1 MATVIP
7 LPRRDLMRYIDLRS
21 DTVTQPTD
29 AMRQVMLHADVG
41 DDVYGEDPSVNAL
54 EAYGARLL
62 GKQAALFVP
71 SGTMS
76 NLLAVMSHCQRGEGA
91 ILGSAAHIYR
101 YEAQGS
107 AVLGSV
113 ALQPLPMQPDG
124 TLALADIEGA
134 LAPDDAHFVQ
144 TRLICLENTHNGKV
158 LPLSYLQ
165 QMGAFVA
172 ERGLKLHLDGAR
184 LFNAAIASETQ
195 VDTLAAP
202 FDSISIC
209 LSKGLGAPV
218 GSLLVGEQAFIARA
232 RRLRKML
239 GGGMRQAGIL
249 AQAGLFALEQ
259 HVHRLA
265 DDHRRARR
273 LAEGLAALPG
283 IELDLAQ
290 VQSNMVF
297 LRLKNG
303 ESQAL
308 LAFMK
313 ERGILFSGYGE
324 LRLVTHLQINDDD
337 IEEVIDAS
345 TEYLG
350 A

>member
-1 MATVIP
+1 
-7 LPRRDLMRYIDLRS
+7 MRYIDLRS

-29 AMRQVMLHADVG
+29 AMRQAMLHAAVG
-41 DDVYGEDPSVNAL
+41 DDVYGEDPGVNAL
-54 EAYGARLL
+54 EAFGARLL

-91 ILGSAAHIYR
+91 ILGNAAHIYR

-113 ALQPLPMQPDG
+113 ALQPLPMQRDG
-124 TLALADIEGA
+124 TLAFDDIKAA

-165 QMGAFVA
+165 EMGAFVA

-184 LFNAAIASETQ
+184 LFNAAVASETS
-195 VDTLAAP
+195 VEVIAAS

-218 GSLLVGEQAFIARA
+218 GSLLVGSHDFIARA

-259 HVHRLA
+259 HVTRLA
-265 DDHRRARR
+265 DDHRRANR

-283 IELDLAQ
+283 IELDLSL

-297 LRLKNG
+297 LRLREG
-303 ESQAL
+303 ESAPL

-337 IEEVIDAS
+337 IEEVIDAF

-350 A
+350 AR

>member
-1 MATVIP
+1 
-7 LPRRDLMRYIDLRS
+7 MRYIDLRS

-29 AMRQVMLHADVG
+29 AMRQAMLHAEVG
-41 DDVYGEDPSVNAL
+41 DDVYGEDPGVNAL
-54 EAYGARLL
+54 EAFGARLL

-91 ILGSAAHIYR
+91 ILGNAAHIYR

-113 ALQPLPMQPDG
+113 ALQPLPMQRDG
-124 TLALADIEGA
+124 TLAFDDIKAA

-165 QMGAFVA
+165 EMGAFVA
-172 ERGLKLHLDGAR
+172 ERGLRLHLDGAR
-184 LFNAAIASETQ
+184 LFNAAVASETP
-195 VDTLAAP
+195 VEVIAAP

-218 GSLLVGEQAFIARA
+218 GSLLVGSHDFIARA

-259 HVHRLA
+259 HVTRLA
-265 DDHRRARR
+265 DDHRRAKR

-283 IELDLAQ
+283 IELDLSL

-297 LRLKNG
+297 LRLREG
-303 ESQAL
+303 ESAPL

-337 IEEVIDAS
+337 IEEVIDAF

-350 A
+350 AR

>member
-1 MATVIP
+1 
-7 LPRRDLMRYIDLRS
+7 MRYIDLRS

-29 AMRQVMLHADVG
+29 AMRQAMLHAEVG
-41 DDVYGEDPSVNAL
+41 DDVYGEDPGVNAL
-54 EAYGARLL
+54 EAFGARLL

-91 ILGSAAHIYR
+91 ILGNAAHIYR

-113 ALQPLPMQPDG
+113 ALQPLPMQRDG
-124 TLALADIEGA
+124 TLAFDDIKAA
-134 LAPDDAHFVQ
+134 LAPDDAHYVQ

-165 QMGAFVA
+165 EMGAFVA

-184 LFNAAIASETQ
+184 LFNAAVASETS
-195 VDTLAAP
+195 VEVIAAP

-218 GSLLVGEQAFIARA
+218 GSLLVGSHDFIARA

-259 HVHRLA
+259 HVTRLA
-265 DDHRRARR
+265 DDHRRAKR

-283 IELDLAQ
+283 IELDLSL

-297 LRLKNG
+297 LRLREG
-303 ESQAL
+303 ESAPL

-337 IEEVIDAS
+337 IEEVIDAF

-350 A
+350 AR

>member
-1 MATVIP
+1 
-7 LPRRDLMRYIDLRS
+7 MRYIDLRS

-29 AMRQVMLHADVG
+29 AMRQAMLHAEVG
-41 DDVYGEDPSVNAL
+41 DDVYGEDPGVNAL
-54 EAYGARLL
+54 EAFGARLL

-91 ILGSAAHIYR
+91 ILGNAAHIYR

-113 ALQPLPMQPDG
+113 ALQPLPMQRDG
-124 TLALADIEGA
+124 TLAFDDIKAA

-165 QMGAFVA
+165 EMGAFVA

-184 LFNAAIASETQ
+184 LFNAAVASETP
-195 VDTLAAP
+195 VEVIAAP

-218 GSLLVGEQAFIARA
+218 GSLLVGCHDFIARA

-259 HVHRLA
+259 HVTRLA
-265 DDHRRARR
+265 DDHRRAKR

-283 IELDLAQ
+283 IELDLSL

-297 LRLKNG
+297 LRLREG
-303 ESQAL
+303 ESAPL

-313 ERGILFSGYGE
+313 DRGILFSGYGE

-337 IEEVIDAS
+337 IEEVIDAF

-350 A
+350 AR

>member
-1 MATVIP
+1 
-7 LPRRDLMRYIDLRS
+7 MRYIDLRS

-29 AMRQVMLHADVG
+29 AMRQAMLHAEVG
-41 DDVYGEDPSVNAL
+41 DDVYGEDPGVNAL
-54 EAYGARLL
+54 EAFGARLL

-91 ILGSAAHIYR
+91 ILGNAAHIYR

-113 ALQPLPMQPDG
+113 ALQPLPMQRDG
-124 TLALADIEGA
+124 TLAFDDIKAA

-165 QMGAFVA
+165 EMGAFVA

-184 LFNAAIASETQ
+184 LFNAAVASETP
-195 VDTLAAP
+195 VEVIAAP

-218 GSLLVGEQAFIARA
+218 GSLLVGSHDFIARA

-259 HVHRLA
+259 HVTRLA
-265 DDHRRARR
+265 DDHRRAKR

-283 IELDLAQ
+283 IEIDLSL

-297 LRLKNG
+297 LRLHEG
-303 ESQAL
+303 ESAPL

-337 IEEVIDAS
+337 IEEVIDAF

-350 A
+350 AR

>member
-1 MATVIP
+1 
-7 LPRRDLMRYIDLRS
+7 MRYIDLRS

-29 AMRQVMLHADVG
+29 AMRQAMLHAEVG
-41 DDVYGEDPSVNAL
+41 DDVYGEDPGVNAL

-91 ILGSAAHIYR
+91 ILGNAAHIYR

-113 ALQPLPMQPDG
+113 ALQPLPMQRDG
-124 TLALADIEGA
+124 TLAFDDIKAA

-144 TRLICLENTHNGKV
+144 TRLLCLENTHNGKV

-165 QMGAFVA
+165 EMGAFVA

-184 LFNAAIASETQ
+184 LFNAAVASETP
-195 VDTLAAP
+195 VEVIAAP

-218 GSLLVGEQAFIARA
+218 GSLLVGRHDFIARA

-259 HVHRLA
+259 HVTRLA
-265 DDHRRARR
+265 DDHRRAKR

-283 IELDLAQ
+283 IELDLSL

-297 LRLKNG
+297 LRLREG
-303 ESQAL
+303 ESAPL

-337 IEEVIDAS
+337 IEEVIDAF

-350 A
+350 AR

>member
-1 MATVIP
+1 
-7 LPRRDLMRYIDLRS
+7 MRYIDLRS

-29 AMRQVMLHADVG
+29 AMRQAMLHAEVG
-41 DDVYGEDPSVNAL
+41 DDVYGEDPGVNAL
-54 EAYGARLL
+54 EAHGARLL

-91 ILGSAAHIYR
+91 ILGNAAHIYR

-113 ALQPLPMQPDG
+113 ALQPLPMQRDG
-124 TLALADIEGA
+124 TLAFDDIKAA

-165 QMGAFVA
+165 EMGTFVV

-184 LFNAAIASETQ
+184 LFNAAVASETP
-195 VDTLAAP
+195 VALIAAP

-218 GSLLVGEQAFIARA
+218 GSLLVGSHDFIARA

-259 HVHRLA
+259 HVTRLA
-265 DDHRRARR
+265 DDHRRAKR

-283 IELDLAQ
+283 IELDLSL

-297 LRLKNG
+297 LRLREG
-303 ESQAL
+303 ESAPL

-337 IEEVIDAS
+337 IEEVIDAF

-350 A
+350 AR

>member
-1 MATVIP
+1 
-7 LPRRDLMRYIDLRS
+7 MRYIDLRS

-29 AMRQVMLHADVG
+29 AMRQAMLHAEVG
-41 DDVYGEDPSVNAL
+41 DDVYGEDPGVNAL
-54 EAYGARLL
+54 EAHGARLL

-107 AVLGSV
+107 TVLGSV
-113 ALQPLPMQPDG
+113 ALQPLPMQRDG
-124 TLALADIEGA
+124 TLAFDDIKAA

-165 QMGAFVA
+165 EMGAFVA

-184 LFNAAIASETQ
+184 LFNAAVASETP
-195 VDTLAAP
+195 VAVIAAP

-218 GSLLVGEQAFIARA
+218 GSLLVGSHDFIARA

-259 HVHRLA
+259 HVARLA
-265 DDHRRARR
+265 DDHRRAKR

-283 IELDLAQ
+283 IELDLSL

-297 LRLKNG
+297 LRLREG
-303 ESQAL
+303 ESAPL

-337 IEEVIDAS
+337 IEEVIDAF

-350 A
+350 AR

>member
-1 MATVIP
+1 
-7 LPRRDLMRYIDLRS
+7 MRYIDLRS

-29 AMRQVMLHADVG
+29 AMRQAMLHAAVG
-41 DDVYGEDPSVNAL
+41 DDVYGEDPGVNAL
-54 EAYGARLL
+54 EAFGARLL

-91 ILGSAAHIYR
+91 ILGNAAHIYR

-113 ALQPLPMQPDG
+113 ALQPLPMQRDG
-124 TLALADIEGA
+124 TLAFDDIKAA

-165 QMGAFVA
+165 EMGAFVA
-172 ERGLKLHLDGAR
+172 DRGLKLHLDGAR
-184 LFNAAIASETQ
+184 LFNAAVASETP
-195 VDTLAAP
+195 VGVIAAP

-218 GSLLVGEQAFIARA
+218 GSLLVGSHDFIARA
-232 RRLRKML
+232 RRLRKMQ

-259 HVHRLA
+259 HVTRLA
-265 DDHRRARR
+265 DDHRRAKR

-283 IELDLAQ
+283 IELDLSL

-297 LRLKNG
+297 LRLREG
-303 ESQAL
+303 ESAPL

-337 IEEVIDAS
+337 IEEVIDAF

-350 A
+350 AR

>member
-1 MATVIP
+1 
-7 LPRRDLMRYIDLRS
+7 MRYIDLRS

-29 AMRQVMLHADVG
+29 AMRQAMLHAEVG
-41 DDVYGEDPSVNAL
+41 DDVYGEDPGVNAL
-54 EAYGARLL
+54 EAFGARLL

-91 ILGSAAHIYR
+91 ILGNAAHIYR

-113 ALQPLPMQPDG
+113 ALQPLPMQRDG
-124 TLALADIEGA
+124 TLAFDDIKAA

-165 QMGAFVA
+165 DMGAFVA

-184 LFNAAIASETQ
+184 LFNAAVASETP
-195 VDTLAAP
+195 VEVIAAP

-218 GSLLVGEQAFIARA
+218 GSLLVGSHDFIARA

-259 HVHRLA
+259 HVTRLA
-265 DDHRRARR
+265 DDHRRAKR

-283 IELDLAQ
+283 IELDLSL

-297 LRLKNG
+297 LRLREG
-303 ESQAL
+303 ESAPL

-337 IEEVIDAS
+337 IEEVIDAF

-350 A
+350 AR

>member
-1 MATVIP
+1 
-7 LPRRDLMRYIDLRS
+7 MRYIDLRS

-29 AMRQVMLHADVG
+29 AMRQAMLHAEVG

-54 EAYGARLL
+54 EAYGAKLL

-91 ILGSAAHIYR
+91 ILGAGAHIYR
-101 YEAQGS
+101 FEAQGS

-113 ALQPLPMQPDG
+113 ALQPLPMQRDG
-124 TLALADIEGA
+124 TLVFDDIKAA

-165 QMGAFVA
+165 EMGAFVA
-172 ERGLKLHLDGAR
+172 KHGLKLHLDGAR
-184 LFNAAIASETQ
+184 LFNAAVAS
-195 VDTLAAP
+195 DTSAEVIAAP

-218 GSLLVGEQAFIARA
+218 GSLLVGDRDFIARA
-232 RRLRKML
+232 RRLRKMV
-239 GGGMRQAGIL
+239 GGGMRQAGML

-259 HVHRLA
+259 HVARLA
-265 DDHRRARR
+265 DDHRRAKR

-283 IELDLAQ
+283 IELDLSL

-297 LRLKNG
+297 LRLAKG
-303 ESQAL
+303 EPAQL

-337 IEEVIDAS
+337 IEEVIDAF

-350 A
+350 AR

>member
-1 MATVIP
+1 
-7 LPRRDLMRYIDLRS
+7 MRYIDLRS

-29 AMRQVMLHADVG
+29 AMRQAMLHAEVG
-41 DDVYGEDPSVNAL
+41 DDVYGEDPGVNAL
-54 EAYGARLL
+54 EAHGAKLL

-91 ILGSAAHIYR
+91 ILGNAAHIYR

-113 ALQPLPMQPDG
+113 ALQPLPMQRDG
-124 TLALADIEGA
+124 TLAFDDIKGA

-165 QMGAFVA
+165 EMGVFVA

-184 LFNAAIASETQ
+184 LFNAAVASETPIA
-195 VDTLAAP
+195 VIAAP

-218 GSLLVGEQAFIARA
+218 GSLLVGSHDFIARA

-259 HVHRLA
+259 HVTRLA
-265 DDHRRARR
+265 DDHRRAKR

-283 IELDLAQ
+283 IELDLSQ

-297 LRLKNG
+297 LRLREG
-303 ESQAL
+303 ESAPL

-337 IEEVIDAS
+337 IEEVIDAFI
-345 TEYLG
+345 EYLG
-350 A
+350 AR

>member
-1 MATVIP
+1 
-7 LPRRDLMRYIDLRS
+7 MRYIDLRS

-29 AMRQVMLHADVG
+29 AMRQCMLHAEVG
-41 DDVYGEDPSVNAL
+41 DDVYGEDPGVNAL
-54 EAYGARLL
+54 EAYGADLL
-62 GKQAALFVP
+62 GKEAALFVP

-91 ILGSAAHIYR
+91 VLGSAAHIYR

-113 ALQPLPMQPDG
+113 ALQPVPMQADG
-124 TLALADIEGA
+124 SLALADVRAAI
-134 LAPDDAHFVQ
+134 APDDAHFAQ
-144 TRLICLENTHNGKV
+144 TRLVCLENTHNGKV
-158 LPLSYLQ
+158 LPLSYLRE
-165 QMGAFVA
+165 MREFVD
-172 ERGLKLHLDGAR
+172 EHGLQLHLDGAR
-184 LFNAAIASETQ
+184 LFNAVVASGHT
-195 VDTLAAP
+195 VRKLVAP
-202 FDSISIC
+202 FDSVSIC

-218 GSLLVGEQAFIARA
+218 GSLLVGSHAFIARA
-232 RRLRKML
+232 RRLRKMV

-249 AQAGLFALEQ
+249 AQAGLFALQQ
-259 HVHRLA
+259 HVVRLA

-283 IELDLAQ
+283 IRLDLAQ
-290 VQSNMVF
+290 VQTNMVF
-297 LRLKNG
+297 LQLTSS
-303 ESQAL
+303 ESAPL

-324 LRLVTHLQINDDD
+324 LRLVTHLQIHDDD
-337 IEEVIDAS
+337 IEEVIDAF

-350 A
+350 AH

>member
-1 MATVIP
+1 
-7 LPRRDLMRYIDLRS
+7 
-21 DTVTQPTD
+21 
-29 AMRQVMLHADVG
+29 
-41 DDVYGEDPSVNAL
+41 
-54 EAYGARLL
+54 
-62 GKQAALFVP
+62 
-71 SGTMS
+71 MS

-91 ILGSAAHIYR
+91 ILGNAAHIYR

-113 ALQPLPMQPDG
+113 ALQPLPMQRDG
-124 TLALADIEGA
+124 TLAFDDIKAA

-165 QMGAFVA
+165 EMGAFVA

-184 LFNAAIASETQ
+184 LFNAAVASETP
-195 VDTLAAP
+195 VEVIAAP

-218 GSLLVGEQAFIARA
+218 GSLLVGSHDFIARA

-259 HVHRLA
+259 HVTRLA
-265 DDHRRARR
+265 DDHRRAKR

-283 IELDLAQ
+283 IELDLSL

-297 LRLKNG
+297 LRLREG
-303 ESQAL
+303 ESAPL

-337 IEEVIDAS
+337 IEEVIDAF

-350 A
+350 AR

>member
-1 MATVIP
+1 
-7 LPRRDLMRYIDLRS
+7 MRYIDLRS

-29 AMRQVMLHADVG
+29 AMRQSMLHAEVG
-41 DDVYGEDPSVNAL
+41 DDVYGEDPGVNGL
-54 EAYGARLL
+54 EAYGADLL
-62 GKQAALFVP
+62 GKEAALFVP

-91 ILGSAAHIYR
+91 VLGSAAHIYR

-113 ALQPLPMQPDG
+113 ALQPVPMQADG
-124 TLALADIEGA
+124 SLALADVRAAI
-134 LAPDDAHFVQ
+134 APDDAHFAQ
-144 TRLICLENTHNGKV
+144 TRPVCLENTHNGKV
-158 LPLSYLQ
+158 LPLSYLHE
-165 QMGAFVA
+165 MREFVD
-172 ERGLKLHLDGAR
+172 EHGLLLHLDGAR
-184 LFNAAIASETQ
+184 LFNAVVASGHSVRE
-195 VDTLAAP
+195 LAAP

-218 GSLLVGEQAFIARA
+218 GSLLVG
-232 RRLRKML
+232 
-239 GGGMRQAGIL
+239 GGMRQAGIL
-249 AQAGLFALEQ
+249 AQAGLFALQQ
-259 HVHRLA
+259 HVVRLG

-283 IELDLAQ
+283 VRLDLGQ
-290 VQSNMVF
+290 VQTNMVF
-297 LRLKNG
+297 LQLTSG
-303 ESQAL
+303 ESAPL

-337 IEEVIDAS
+337 IEEVIDAF

-350 A
+350 T

>member
-1 MATVIP
+1 
-7 LPRRDLMRYIDLRS
+7 MRYIDLRS

-29 AMRQVMLHADVG
+29 AMRQAMLHAAVG
-41 DDVYGEDPSVNAL
+41 DDVYGEDPGVNAL
-54 EAYGARLL
+54 EAHGARLL

-91 ILGSAAHIYR
+91 ILGNAAHIYR

-113 ALQPLPMQPDG
+113 ALQPLPMQRDG
-124 TLALADIEGA
+124 TLAFDDIKAA

-165 QMGAFVA
+165 EMGAFVA

-184 LFNAAIASETQ
+184 LFNAAVASETP
-195 VDTLAAP
+195 VEVIAAP

-218 GSLLVGEQAFIARA
+218 GSLLVGSHDFIARA

-259 HVHRLA
+259 HVSRLA
-265 DDHRRARR
+265 DDHRRAKR

-283 IELDLAQ
+283 IELDLSL

-297 LRLKNG
+297 LRLREG
-303 ESQAL
+303 ESAPL

-337 IEEVIDAS
+337 IEEVIDAF

-350 A
+350 AR

>member
-1 MATVIP
+1 
-7 LPRRDLMRYIDLRS
+7 MRYIDLRS

-29 AMRQVMLHADVG
+29 AMRQAMLHAEVG
-41 DDVYGEDPSVNAL
+41 DDVYGEDPGVNAL
-54 EAYGARLL
+54 EAFGARLL

-91 ILGSAAHIYR
+91 ILGNAAHIYR

-113 ALQPLPMQPDG
+113 ALQPLPMQRDG
-124 TLALADIEGA
+124 TLAFDDIKAA

-144 TRLICLENTHNGKV
+144 TRLICLENTNNGKV

-165 QMGAFVA
+165 EMGAFVA

-184 LFNAAIASETQ
+184 LFNAAVASETAAA
-195 VDTLAAP
+195 VIAAP

-218 GSLLVGEQAFIARA
+218 GSLLVGSHDFIARA

-259 HVHRLA
+259 HVTRLA
-265 DDHRRARR
+265 DDHRRAKR

-283 IELDLAQ
+283 IEIDLSL

-297 LRLKNG
+297 LRLHEG
-303 ESQAL
+303 ESAPL

-337 IEEVIDAS
+337 IEEVIDAF

-350 A
+350 AR

>member
-1 MATVIP
+1 
-7 LPRRDLMRYIDLRS
+7 MRYIDLRS

-29 AMRQVMLHADVG
+29 AMRQAMLHAEVG
-41 DDVYGEDPSVNAL
+41 DDVYGEDPGVNAL
-54 EAYGARLL
+54 EAFGARLL

-91 ILGSAAHIYR
+91 ILGNAAHIYR

-113 ALQPLPMQPDG
+113 ALQPLPMQRDG
-124 TLALADIEGA
+124 TLAFDDIKAA

-158 LPLSYLQ
+158 LSLSYLQ
-165 QMGAFVA
+165 EMGAFVA

-184 LFNAAIASETQ
+184 LFNAAVASETP
-195 VDTLAAP
+195 VEVIAAP

-218 GSLLVGEQAFIARA
+218 GSLLVGSHDFIARA

-259 HVHRLA
+259 HVTRLA
-265 DDHRRARR
+265 DDHRRAKR

-283 IELDLAQ
+283 IELDLSL

-297 LRLKNG
+297 LRLREG
-303 ESQAL
+303 ESAPL

-337 IEEVIDAS
+337 IEEVIDAF

-350 A
+350 AR

>member
-1 MATVIP
+1 
-7 LPRRDLMRYIDLRS
+7 MRYIDLRS

-29 AMRQVMLHADVG
+29 AMRQAMLHAEVG

-54 EAYGARLL
+54 EAYGAKLL

-91 ILGSAAHIYR
+91 ILGAGAHIYR
-101 YEAQGS
+101 FEAQGS

-113 ALQPLPMQPDG
+113 ALQPLPMQRDG
-124 TLALADIEGA
+124 TLAFDDIKAA

-165 QMGAFVA
+165 EMGTFVA
-172 ERGLKLHLDGAR
+172 KHGLKLHLDGAR
-184 LFNAAIASETQ
+184 LFNAAVAS
-195 VDTLAAP
+195 DTPAEVIAAP

-209 LSKGLGAPV
+209 LSKGLSAPV
-218 GSLLVGEQAFIARA
+218 GSLLVGDRDFIARA
-232 RRLRKML
+232 RRLRKMV
-239 GGGMRQAGIL
+239 GGGMRQAGML

-259 HVHRLA
+259 HVARLA
-265 DDHRRARR
+265 DDHRRAKR

-283 IELDLAQ
+283 IELDLSL

-297 LRLKNG
+297 LRLVKG
-303 ESQAL
+303 EATQL

-337 IEEVIDAS
+337 IEEVIDAF

-350 A
+350 AR

>member
-1 MATVIP
+1 
-7 LPRRDLMRYIDLRS
+7 MRYIDLRS

-29 AMRQVMLHADVG
+29 AMRQAMLHAEVG
-41 DDVYGEDPSVNAL
+41 DDVYGEDPGVNAL
-54 EAYGARLL
+54 EAFGARLL

-91 ILGSAAHIYR
+91 ILGNAAHIYR

-113 ALQPLPMQPDG
+113 GLQPLPMQRDG
-124 TLALADIEGA
+124 TLAFDDIKAA

-165 QMGAFVA
+165 EMGAFVA

-184 LFNAAIASETQ
+184 LFNAAVASETP
-195 VDTLAAP
+195 VAVIAAP

-218 GSLLVGEQAFIARA
+218 GSLLVGSHDFIARA

-259 HVHRLA
+259 HVTRLA
-265 DDHRRARR
+265 DDHRRAKR

-283 IELDLAQ
+283 IELDLSL

-297 LRLKNG
+297 LRLREG
-303 ESQAL
+303 ESVPL

-337 IEEVIDAS
+337 IEEVIDAF

-350 A
+350 AR

>member
-1 MATVIP
+1 
-7 LPRRDLMRYIDLRS
+7 MRYIDLRS

-29 AMRQVMLHADVG
+29 AMRQAMLHAEVG
-41 DDVYGEDPSVNAL
+41 DDVYGEDPGVNAL
-54 EAYGARLL
+54 EAFGARLL

-76 NLLAVMSHCQRGEGA
+76 NLLAVMNHCQRGEGA
-91 ILGSAAHIYR
+91 ILGNAAHIYR

-113 ALQPLPMQPDG
+113 ALQPLPMQRDG
-124 TLALADIEGA
+124 TLAFDDIKAA

-165 QMGAFVA
+165 EMGAFVA

-184 LFNAAIASETQ
+184 LFNAAVASETS
-195 VDTLAAP
+195 VEVIAAP

-218 GSLLVGEQAFIARA
+218 GSLLVGSHDFIARA

-259 HVHRLA
+259 HVTRLA
-265 DDHRRARR
+265 DDHRRAKR

-283 IELDLAQ
+283 IELDLSL

-297 LRLKNG
+297 LRLREG
-303 ESQAL
+303 ESAPL

-337 IEEVIDAS
+337 IEEVIDAF

-350 A
+350 AR

>member
-1 MATVIP
+1 
-7 LPRRDLMRYIDLRS
+7 MRYIDLRS

-29 AMRQVMLHADVG
+29 ALRQAMLHAEVG

-54 EAYGARLL
+54 EAYGAKLL

-91 ILGSAAHIYR
+91 ILGAGAHIYR
-101 YEAQGS
+101 FEAQGS

-113 ALQPLPMQPDG
+113 ALQPLPMQRDG
-124 TLALADIEGA
+124 TLAFDDVKAA

-165 QMGAFVA
+165 EMGAFVA
-172 ERGLKLHLDGAR
+172 KHGLKLHLDGAR
-184 LFNAAIASETQ
+184 LFNAAVAS
-195 VDTLAAP
+195 DTPAEVIAAP

-218 GSLLVGEQAFIARA
+218 GSLLVGDRDFIARA
-232 RRLRKML
+232 RRLRKMV
-239 GGGMRQAGIL
+239 GGGMRQAGML

-259 HVHRLA
+259 HVARLA
-265 DDHRRARR
+265 DDHRRAKR

-283 IELDLAQ
+283 IELDLSL

-297 LRLKNG
+297 LRLAKG
-303 ESQAL
+303 EPAQL

-337 IEEVIDAS
+337 IEEVIDAF

-350 A
+350 AR

>member
-1 MATVIP
+1 
-7 LPRRDLMRYIDLRS
+7 MRYIDLRS

-29 AMRQVMLHADVG
+29 AMRQAMLHAEVG
-41 DDVYGEDPSVNAL
+41 DDVYGEDPGVNAL
-54 EAYGARLL
+54 EAFGARLL

-91 ILGSAAHIYR
+91 ILGAGAHIYR
-101 YEAQGS
+101 FEAQGS

-113 ALQPLPMQPDG
+113 ALQPLPMQRDG
-124 TLALADIEGA
+124 TLAFDDVKAA

-158 LPLSYLQ
+158 LPLSYQ
-165 QMGAFVA
+165 QEMGAFVA
-172 ERGLKLHLDGAR
+172 KHGLKLHLDGAR
-184 LFNAAIASETQ
+184 LFNAAVAS
-195 VDTLAAP
+195 DTPAEVIAAP

-218 GSLLVGEQAFIARA
+218 GSLLVGDRDFIARA
-232 RRLRKML
+232 RRLRKMV
-239 GGGMRQAGIL
+239 GGGMRQAGML

-259 HVHRLA
+259 HVARLA
-265 DDHRRARR
+265 DDHRRAKR

-283 IELDLAQ
+283 IELDLSL

-297 LRLKNG
+297 LRLREG
-303 ESQAL
+303 ESAPL

-337 IEEVIDAS
+337 IEEVIDAF

-350 A
+350 AR

>member
-1 MATVIP
+1 
-7 LPRRDLMRYIDLRS
+7 MRYIDLRS

-29 AMRQVMLHADVG
+29 AMRQAMLHAEVG

-54 EAYGARLL
+54 EAYGAKLL

-91 ILGSAAHIYR
+91 ILGAGAHIYR
-101 YEAQGS
+101 FEAQGS
-107 AVLGSV
+107 SVLGSV
-113 ALQPLPMQPDG
+113 ALQPLPMQRDG
-124 TLALADIEGA
+124 TLAFDDIKAA

-165 QMGAFVA
+165 EMGAFVA
-172 ERGLKLHLDGAR
+172 KHGLKLHLDGAR
-184 LFNAAIASETQ
+184 LFNAAVASDIPAE
-195 VDTLAAP
+195 VIAAP

-218 GSLLVGEQAFIARA
+218 GSLLVGDRDFIARA
-232 RRLRKML
+232 RRLRKMV
-239 GGGMRQAGIL
+239 GGGMRQAGML

-259 HVHRLA
+259 HVARLA
-265 DDHRRARR
+265 DDHRRAKR

-283 IELDLAQ
+283 IELDLSL

-297 LRLKNG
+297 LRLAKG
-303 ESQAL
+303 EPAQL

-337 IEEVIDAS
+337 IEEVIDAF

-350 A
+350 AR

>member
-1 MATVIP
+1 
-7 LPRRDLMRYIDLRS
+7 MRYIDLRS

-29 AMRQVMLHADVG
+29 AMRQAMLHAAVG
-41 DDVYGEDPSVNAL
+41 DDVYGEDPGVNAL
-54 EAYGARLL
+54 EAFGARLL

-91 ILGSAAHIYR
+91 ILGNAAHIYR

-113 ALQPLPMQPDG
+113 ALQPLPMQRNG
-124 TLALADIEGA
+124 TLAFDDIKAA

-165 QMGAFVA
+165 EMGAFVA

-184 LFNAAIASETQ
+184 LFNAAVASETP
-195 VDTLAAP
+195 VEVIAAP

-218 GSLLVGEQAFIARA
+218 GSLLVGSHDFIARA

-259 HVHRLA
+259 HVTRLA
-265 DDHRRARR
+265 DDHRRAKR

-283 IELDLAQ
+283 IELDLSL

-297 LRLKNG
+297 LRLHEG
-303 ESQAL
+303 ESAPL

-337 IEEVIDAS
+337 IEEVIDAF

-350 A
+350 AR

>member
-1 MATVIP
+1 
-7 LPRRDLMRYIDLRS
+7 MRYIDLRS

-29 AMRQVMLHADVG
+29 AMRQAMLHAEVG

-54 EAYGARLL
+54 EAYGAKLL

-91 ILGSAAHIYR
+91 ILGAGAHIYR
-101 YEAQGS
+101 FEAQGS
-107 AVLGSV
+107 SVLGSV
-113 ALQPLPMQPDG
+113 ALQPLPMQRDG
-124 TLALADIEGA
+124 TLAFDDIMAA

-165 QMGAFVA
+165 EMGAFVA
-172 ERGLKLHLDGAR
+172 KHGLKLHLDGAR
-184 LFNAAIASETQ
+184 LFNAAVASDTPVEVIAAS
-195 VDTLAAP
+195 

-218 GSLLVGEQAFIARA
+218 GSLLVGDRDFIARA
-232 RRLRKML
+232 RRLRKMV
-239 GGGMRQAGIL
+239 GGGMRQAGIV

-259 HVHRLA
+259 HVARLA
-265 DDHRRARR
+265 DDHRRAKR
-273 LAEGLAALPG
+273 LAEGLAALPC
-283 IELDLAQ
+283 IELDLSL

-297 LRLKNG
+297 LRLAKG
-303 ESQAL
+303 EPAQL

-337 IEEVIDAS
+337 IEEVIDAF

-350 A
+350 GR

>member
-1 MATVIP
+1 
-7 LPRRDLMRYIDLRS
+7 MRYIDLRS

-29 AMRQVMLHADVG
+29 AMRQAMLHAEVG
-41 DDVYGEDPSVNAL
+41 DDVYGEDPGVNAL
-54 EAYGARLL
+54 EAFGARFL

-91 ILGSAAHIYR
+91 ILGNAAHIYR

-113 ALQPLPMQPDG
+113 ALQPLPMQRDG
-124 TLALADIEGA
+124 TLAFDDIKAA

-165 QMGAFVA
+165 EMGAFVA

-184 LFNAAIASETQ
+184 LFNAAVASETAAA
-195 VDTLAAP
+195 VIAAP

-218 GSLLVGEQAFIARA
+218 GSLLVGSHDFIARA

-259 HVHRLA
+259 HVTRLA
-265 DDHRRARR
+265 DDHRRAKR

-283 IELDLAQ
+283 IELDLSL

-297 LRLKNG
+297 LRLREG
-303 ESQAL
+303 ESAPL

-337 IEEVIDAS
+337 IEEVIDAF

-350 A
+350 AR

>member
-1 MATVIP
+1 
-7 LPRRDLMRYIDLRS
+7 MRYIDLRS

-29 AMRQVMLHADVG
+29 AMRQAMLHAEVG
-41 DDVYGEDPSVNAL
+41 DDVYGEDPGVNAL
-54 EAYGARLL
+54 EAHGARLL
-62 GKQAALFVP
+62 AKQAALFVP

-91 ILGSAAHIYR
+91 ILGNAAHIYR

-107 AVLGSV
+107 AVQGSV
-113 ALQPLPMQPDG
+113 ALQPLPMQRDG
-124 TLALADIEGA
+124 TLAFDDIKAA

-158 LPLSYLQ
+158 LPLPYLQ
-165 QMGAFVA
+165 EMGAFVA

-184 LFNAAIASETQ
+184 LFNAAVASETP
-195 VDTLAAP
+195 VEVIAAP

-218 GSLLVGEQAFIARA
+218 GSLLVGSHDFIARA

-259 HVHRLA
+259 HVTRLA
-265 DDHRRARR
+265 DDHRRAKR

-283 IELDLAQ
+283 IELDLSL

-297 LRLKNG
+297 LRLREG
-303 ESQAL
+303 ESAPL

-337 IEEVIDAS
+337 IEEVIDAF

-350 A
+350 AR

>member
-1 MATVIP
+1 
-7 LPRRDLMRYIDLRS
+7 MRYIDLRS

-29 AMRQVMLHADVG
+29 AMRQAMLHAEVG
-41 DDVYGEDPSVNAL
+41 DDVYGEDPGVNAL

-91 ILGSAAHIYR
+91 ILGNAAHIYR

-113 ALQPLPMQPDG
+113 ALQPLPMQRDG
-124 TLALADIEGA
+124 TLAFDDIKAA

-144 TRLICLENTHNGKV
+144 TRLLCLENTHNGKV

-165 QMGAFVA
+165 EMGAFVA

-184 LFNAAIASETQ
+184 LFNAAVASETP
-195 VDTLAAP
+195 VEVIAAP

-218 GSLLVGEQAFIARA
+218 GSLLVGSHDFIARA

-259 HVHRLA
+259 HVSRLA
-265 DDHRRARR
+265 DDHRRAKR

-283 IELDLAQ
+283 IELDLSL

-297 LRLKNG
+297 LRLREG
-303 ESQAL
+303 ESAPL

-337 IEEVIDAS
+337 IEEVIDAF

-350 A
+350 AR

>member
-1 MATVIP
+1 
-7 LPRRDLMRYIDLRS
+7 MRYIDLRS

-29 AMRQVMLHADVG
+29 AMRQAMLHAEVG
-41 DDVYGEDPSVNAL
+41 DDVYGEDPGVNAL
-54 EAYGARLL
+54 EAHGARLL

-91 ILGSAAHIYR
+91 ILGNAAHIYR

-113 ALQPLPMQPDG
+113 ALQPLPMQRDG
-124 TLALADIEGA
+124 TLAFDDIKAA
-134 LAPDDAHFVQ
+134 LVPDDAHFVQ

-165 QMGAFVA
+165 EMGTFVA

-184 LFNAAIASETQ
+184 LFNAAVASETP
-195 VDTLAAP
+195 VAVIAAP

-218 GSLLVGEQAFIARA
+218 GSLLVGSHDFIARA

-259 HVHRLA
+259 HVTRLA
-265 DDHRRARR
+265 DDHRRAKR

-283 IELDLAQ
+283 IELDLSL

-297 LRLKNG
+297 LRLHEG
-303 ESQAL
+303 ESAPL

-337 IEEVIDAS
+337 IEEVIDAF

-350 A
+350 AR

>member
-1 MATVIP
+1 
-7 LPRRDLMRYIDLRS
+7 MRYIDLRS

-29 AMRQVMLHADVG
+29 AMRQAMLHAEVG
-41 DDVYGEDPSVNAL
+41 DDVYGEDPGVNAL

-76 NLLAVMSHCQRGEGA
+76 NLLAVMSHCQRSEGA
-91 ILGSAAHIYR
+91 ILGNAAHIYR

-113 ALQPLPMQPDG
+113 ALQPLPMQRDG
-124 TLALADIEGA
+124 TLAFDDIKAA

-165 QMGAFVA
+165 EMGAFVA

-184 LFNAAIASETQ
+184 LFNAAVASETP
-195 VDTLAAP
+195 VEVIAAP

-218 GSLLVGEQAFIARA
+218 GSLLVGSHDFIDRA

-259 HVHRLA
+259 HVTRLA
-265 DDHRRARR
+265 DDHRRAKR

-283 IELDLAQ
+283 IELDLSL

-297 LRLKNG
+297 LRLREG
-303 ESQAL
+303 ESAPL

-337 IEEVIDAS
+337 IEEVIDAF

-350 A
+350 AR

>member
-1 MATVIP
+1 
-7 LPRRDLMRYIDLRS
+7 MRYIDLRS

-29 AMRQVMLHADVG
+29 AMRQAMLHAEVG
-41 DDVYGEDPSVNAL
+41 DDVYGEDPGVNAL
-54 EAYGARLL
+54 EAFGARLL

-91 ILGSAAHIYR
+91 ILGNAAHIYR

-113 ALQPLPMQPDG
+113 ALQPLPMQRDG
-124 TLALADIEGA
+124 TLAFDDIKAA

-165 QMGAFVA
+165 EMGAFVA

-184 LFNAAIASETQ
+184 LFNAAVASETP
-195 VDTLAAP
+195 VEVIAAP

-218 GSLLVGEQAFIARA
+218 GSLLVGSHDFIARA

-259 HVHRLA
+259 HVTRLA
-265 DDHRRARR
+265 DDHRRAKR
-273 LAEGLAALPG
+273 LAEELAALPG
-283 IELDLAQ
+283 IELDLSL

-297 LRLKNG
+297 LRLREG
-303 ESQAL
+303 ESAPL

-337 IEEVIDAS
+337 IEEVVDAF

-350 A
+350 AR